1 MFAAITLLVMSTTLV
16 VVAVLSE
23 ILVPVAA
30 IVAAVVGVLIHS
42 LQSAEVAEVRLQWA
56 RDRAM
61 VAKIARRDAV
71 MRSRDLITFTNSVER
86 RMRHAEQRISALLDE
101 LHSAEPRRL
110 DVAVEPERSRVQ
122 RTRAV
127 AS

>member
-1 MFAAITLLVMSTTLV
+1 MTDRRLPRSRRTFAAITLLVMSTTLV
-16 VVAVLSE
+16 VVAVLSGT
-23 ILVPVAA
+23 LVPVAA

-42 LQSAEVAEVRLQWA
+42 LQAAEVAEVRLQWA

-71 MRSRDLITFTNSVER
+71 MRSRDLITFTRSVER
-86 RMRHAEQRISALLDE
+86 RMRDADQRISALLDE
-101 LHSAEPRRL
+101 LDSAE
-110 DVAVEPERSRVQ
+110 Q